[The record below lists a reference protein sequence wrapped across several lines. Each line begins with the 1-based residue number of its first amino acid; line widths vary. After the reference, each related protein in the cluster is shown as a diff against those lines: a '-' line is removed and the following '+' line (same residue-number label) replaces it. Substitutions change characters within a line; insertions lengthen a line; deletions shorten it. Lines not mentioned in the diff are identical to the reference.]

1 MRAYSLILIYR
12 IDLGSIFEF
21 NLRLLRLFSII
32 ANSINFLNSQFSD
45 NWILYEYSQ
54 SALADY
60 PHLDA
65 SKIKICIE
73 STDKIFQNLF
83 LTTNHANGLS
93 QATQRPLVSPV
104 GRSPIP
110 NQPCQT
116 APMQRGDVKNGK
128 DKVNMTHM
136 SICWPCA
143 SHLKLTNRIFFMI
156 LVKSIE
162 DNWRYFSI
170 NEPFYSDQ
178 VINLFY

>member
-1 MRAYSLILIYR
+1 MRAYSTILIYR

-32 ANSINFLNSQFSD
+32 ANSINFFNSQFSD
-45 NWILYEYSQ
+45 NWILLWI
-54 SALADY
+54 LAICISG
-60 PHLDA
+60 L
-65 SKIKICIE
+65 SSFICIE
-73 STDKIFQNLF
+73 IRIICTDKIFQNLF

-110 NQPCQT
+110 TQPCQT

-136 SICWPCA
+136 SICWHCA
-143 SHLKLTNRIFFMI
+143 NHLKLTNR
-156 LVKSIE
+156 
-162 DNWRYFSI
+162 
-170 NEPFYSDQ
+170 
-178 VINLFY
+178 NLLWF